1 MHRYSL
7 KQLVPAFLLL
17 TLSCGGDDP
26 FSPTPENVAG
36 TYEAT
41 ALTVTA
47 AGITVNAL
55 GLGASLTLVL
65 NPDFTTTGRLLA
77 PGLGEGGED
86 IDADLTGTWALTDST
101 VSFEHTSDTFIRDV
115 PFTAERNRL
124 RAEGTFEGAVV
135 RATLT
140 KTQEP
145 QP

>member
-1 MHRYSL
+1 MYRSTAGL
-7 KQLVPAFLLL
+7 LPVFLLL
-17 TLSCGGDDP
+17 TLSCGGDDDP
-26 FSPTPENVAG
+26 FSPTVENVAG

-65 NPDFTTTGRLLA
+65 NTDGTTTGRLLA

-86 IDADLTGTWALTDST
+86 IDADLTGTWALTGST
-101 VSFEHTSDTFIRDV
+101 VNFEHTSDTFIRDV